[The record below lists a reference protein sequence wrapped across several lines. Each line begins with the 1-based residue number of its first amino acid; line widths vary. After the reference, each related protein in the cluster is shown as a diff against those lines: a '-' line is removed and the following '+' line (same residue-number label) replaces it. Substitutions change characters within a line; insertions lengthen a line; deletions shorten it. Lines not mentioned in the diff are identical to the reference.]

1 MRLVNIYAVK
11 AILTSGGRQHS
22 IIRCDK
28 FIEKIDFKFQYE
40 INNQLYLLVNC
51 DRFMLEI

>member
-11 AILTSGGRQHS
+11 TSQTSGGRQHS
-22 IIRCDK
+22 MIRCYK

-40 INNQLYLLVNC
+40 INNQLY
-51 DRFMLEI
+51 